1 MSALSGAIQ
10 MTYFLGLTGGIA
22 SGKSTADEFFKKKKI
37 PIIDSDLI
45 AHKIM
50 EIGQNGYK
58 AVVDYFG
65 TDILNDDQTINR
77 RKLGGIV
84 FNDKAKLKKLNEL
97 THPLVHQEIKQQM
110 ARYRANQEKLVVID
124 VPLLFES
131 GFESLCNGVL
141 VISIT
146 PELQIERLMKRN
158 DFTKKEAIARINN
171 QMPLSEK
178 EKRAT
183 YVVAN
188 TGTIDDLEKKLSDL
202 LQEIGR

>member
-1 MSALSGAIQ
+1 

-77 RKLGGIV
+77 RKFGGIV

-158 DFTKKEAIARINN
+158 AFTKKEAIARINN

>member
-1 MSALSGAIQ
+1 
-10 MTYFLGLTGGIA
+10 
-22 SGKSTADEFFKKKKI
+22 
-37 PIIDSDLI
+37 
-45 AHKIM
+45 M

-110 ARYRANQEKLVVID
+110 AQYRANQENLVVID

-158 DFTKKEAIARINN
+158 DFTKK
-171 QMPLSEK
+171 
-178 EKRAT
+178 
-183 YVVAN
+183 
-188 TGTIDDLEKKLSDL
+188 KL
-202 LQEIGR
+202 

>member
-1 MSALSGAIQ
+1 
-10 MTYFLGLTGGIA
+10 MTYFLGLN
-22 SGKSTADEFFKKKKI
+22 I

-50 EIGQNGYK
+50 EVGQAGYQ

-65 TDILNDDQTINR
+65 SKILTDNQTINR
-77 RKLGGIV
+77 RKLGEIV
-84 FNDKAKLKKLNEL
+84 FNDQAKLKKLNSL
-97 THPLVHQEIKQQM
+97 THPLVHQEIKRQM
-110 ARYRANQEKLVVID
+110 EQYRLNQEKLVVID

-131 GFESLCNGVL
+131 GFESLCDGVL
-141 VISIT
+141 VISIS
-146 PELQIERLMKRN
+146 PELQLKRLMKRN
-158 DFTKKEAIARINN
+158 NFTEKEALSRINN

-188 TGTIDDLEKKLSDL
+188 TGTINDLEKKLSDL
-202 LQEIGR
+202 LQKIGR

>member
-1 MSALSGAIQ
+1 

-110 ARYRANQEKLVVID
+110 AQYRANQEKLVVID

>member
-1 MSALSGAIQ
+1 

-110 ARYRANQEKLVVID
+110 AQYRANQEKLVVID

-158 DFTKKEAIARINN
+158 AFTKKEAIARINN

>member
-1 MSALSGAIQ
+1 

-158 DFTKKEAIARINN
+158 AFTKKEAIARINN

-202 LQEIGR
+202 LQEIGREKNGMSKLS

>member
-1 MSALSGAIQ
+1 

-110 ARYRANQEKLVVID
+110 AQYRANQENLVVID

-158 DFTKKEAIARINN
+158 DFTKKEAIARISN

-183 YVVAN
+183 YAVAN
-188 TGTIDDLEKKLSDL
+188 TGTIGDLEKKLSDL

>member
-1 MSALSGAIQ
+1 

-22 SGKSTADEFFKKKKI
+22 SGKSTADEFFEKKKI

-110 ARYRANQEKLVVID
+110 AQYRANQEKLVVID

-158 DFTKKEAIARINN
+158 DFTKKEAIARISN

>member
-1 MSALSGAIQ
+1 

-22 SGKSTADEFFKKKKI
+22 SGKSTADDFFKKKNI

-45 AHKIM
+45 AHQIM
-50 EIGQNGYK
+50 KVGQAGYQ

-65 TDILNDDQTINR
+65 SKILNDNQAINR
-77 RKLGGIV
+77 HKLGEIV
-84 FNDKAKLKKLNEL
+84 FNDKAKLKKLNSL
-97 THPLVHQEIKQQM
+97 THPLVHQEIKRQM
-110 ARYRANQEKLVVID
+110 EQYRLNQEKLVVID

-131 GFESLCNGVL
+131 GFESLCDGVL
-141 VISIT
+141 VISIS
-146 PELQIERLMKRN
+146 PELQLKRLMKRN
-158 DFTKKEAIARINN
+158 NFTEKEALVRINN

-188 TGTIDDLEKKLSDL
+188 TGTINDLEKRLSDL
-202 LQEIGR
+202 LQKIGR

>member
-1 MSALSGAIQ
+1 

-45 AHKIM
+45 AHRIM

-110 ARYRANQEKLVVID
+110 AQYRANQEKLVVID

-158 DFTKKEAIARINN
+158 DFTKKEAIARISN

-183 YVVAN
+183 YVVVT
-188 TGTIDDLEKKLSDL
+188 TGTIGDLEKKLSDL

>member
-1 MSALSGAIQ
+1 

-37 PIIDSDLI
+37 QIIDSDLI

-158 DFTKKEAIARINN
+158 NFTKKEAIARINN

>member
-1 MSALSGAIQ
+1 

-45 AHKIM
+45 AHRIM

-110 ARYRANQEKLVVID
+110 AQYRANQEKLVVID

>member
-1 MSALSGAIQ
+1 

-22 SGKSTADEFFKKKKI
+22 SGKSTADDFFKKENI

-45 AHKIM
+45 VHQIM
-50 EIGQNGYK
+50 EVGQNGYN
-58 AVVDYFG
+58 AVVAYFG
-65 TDILNDDQTINR
+65 TNILNDDQTINR
-77 RKLGGIV
+77 RQLGEIV
-84 FNDKAKLKKLNEL
+84 FSDKAKLKKLNEL
-97 THPLVHQEIKQQM
+97 THPLVHQEIKLQM
-110 ARYRANQEKLVVID
+110 EQYSLEKEKLVVID

-131 GFESLCNGVL
+131 GFESLCDGVL
-141 VISIT
+141 VISIS
-146 PELQIERLMKRN
+146 PELQIKRLMKRN
-158 DFTKKEAIARINN
+158 NFTKKEALARIDN

-188 TGTIDDLEKKLSDL
+188 IGKISDLEEKLSDL

>member
-1 MSALSGAIQ
+1 

-110 ARYRANQEKLVVID
+110 ARYRANQKKLVVID

-158 DFTKKEAIARINN
+158 NFTKKEAIARINN

>member
-1 MSALSGAIQ
+1 

-22 SGKSTADEFFKKKKI
+22 SGKSTADEFFKKRKI

-45 AHKIM
+45 AHRIM

-65 TDILNDDQTINR
+65 NDILHDDQTIDR
-77 RKLGGIV
+77 RKLGAIV
-84 FNDKAKLKKLNEL
+84 FNDREKLKKLNEI
-97 THPLVHQEIKQQM
+97 THPLVHQEIEQQM
-110 ARYRANQEKLVVID
+110 VQYRANHEKLVVID

-146 PELQIERLMKRN
+146 PELQLERLMKRN
-158 DFTKKEAIARINN
+158 NFVKKEAIARINN

-183 YVVAN
+183 YVVTN
-188 TGTIDDLEKKLSDL
+188 TGTIDDLEKKLSNL

>member
-1 MSALSGAIQ
+1 

-22 SGKSTADEFFKKKKI
+22 SGKSTADEFFKKRKI
-37 PIIDSDLI
+37 SIIDSDLI
-45 AHKIM
+45 AHRIM

-65 TDILNDDQTINR
+65 NDILHDDQTIDR
-77 RKLGGIV
+77 RKLGAIV
-84 FNDKAKLKKLNEL
+84 FNDREKLKKLNEI
-97 THPLVHQEIKQQM
+97 THPLVHQEIEQQM
-110 ARYRANQEKLVVID
+110 VQYRANHEKLVVID

-146 PELQIERLMKRN
+146 PELQLERLMKRN
-158 DFTKKEAIARINN
+158 NFAKKEAIARINN

-183 YVVAN
+183 YVVTN
-188 TGTIDDLEKKLSDL
+188 TGTIDDLEKKLSNL

>member
-1 MSALSGAIQ
+1 

-22 SGKSTADEFFKKKKI
+22 SGKSTADDFFKKKNI

-50 EIGQNGYK
+50 EVGQAGYQ

-65 TDILNDDQTINR
+65 SKILTDNQTINR
-77 RKLGGIV
+77 RKLGEIV
-84 FNDKAKLKKLNEL
+84 FNDQAKLKKLNSL
-97 THPLVHQEIKQQM
+97 THPLVHQEIKRQM
-110 ARYRANQEKLVVID
+110 EQYRLNQEKLVVID

-131 GFESLCNGVL
+131 GFESLCDGVL
-141 VISIT
+141 VISIS
-146 PELQIERLMKRN
+146 PELQLKRLMKRN
-158 DFTKKEAIARINN
+158 NFTEKEALSRINN
-171 QMPLSEK
+171 QMPLNEK

-188 TGTIDDLEKKLSDL
+188 TGTINDLEKKLSDL
-202 LQEIGR
+202 LQKIGR

>member
-1 MSALSGAIQ
+1 

-158 DFTKKEAIARINN
+158 AFTKKEAIARINN

-202 LQEIGR
+202 LQKIGR

>member
-1 MSALSGAIQ
+1 

-22 SGKSTADEFFKKKKI
+22 SGKSTADDFFKKKNI

-50 EIGQNGYK
+50 EVGQAGYQ
-58 AVVDYFG
+58 AVIDYFG
-65 TDILNDDQTINR
+65 SKILTDNQTINR
-77 RKLGGIV
+77 RKLGEIV
-84 FNDKAKLKKLNEL
+84 FNDQAKLKKLNSL
-97 THPLVHQEIKQQM
+97 THPLVHQEIKRQM
-110 ARYRANQEKLVVID
+110 EQYRLNQEKLVVID

-131 GFESLCNGVL
+131 GFESLCDGVL
-141 VISIT
+141 VISIS
-146 PELQIERLMKRN
+146 PELQLKRLMKRN
-158 DFTKKEAIARINN
+158 NFTEKEALSRINN

-188 TGTIDDLEKKLSDL
+188 TGTINDLEKRLSDL
-202 LQEIGR
+202 LQKIGR

>member
-1 MSALSGAIQ
+1 

-45 AHKIM
+45 AHRIM

-110 ARYRANQEKLVVID
+110 AQYRANQEKLVVID

-158 DFTKKEAIARINN
+158 DFTKKEAIARISN

>member
-1 MSALSGAIQ
+1 

-22 SGKSTADEFFKKKKI
+22 SGKSTADDFFKKKNI

-50 EIGQNGYK
+50 EVGQAGYQ

-65 TDILNDDQTINR
+65 SKILTDNQTINR
-77 RKLGGIV
+77 RKLGEIV
-84 FNDKAKLKKLNEL
+84 FNDQAKLKKLNSL
-97 THPLVHQEIKQQM
+97 THPLVHQEIKRQM
-110 ARYRANQEKLVVID
+110 EQYRLNQEKLVVID

-131 GFESLCNGVL
+131 GFESLCDGVL
-141 VISIT
+141 VISIS
-146 PELQIERLMKRN
+146 PELQLKRLMKRN
-158 DFTKKEAIARINN
+158 NFTEKEALSRINN

-188 TGTIDDLEKKLSDL
+188 TGTINDLEKKLSDL
-202 LQEIGR
+202 LQKIGR

>member
-1 MSALSGAIQ
+1 

-22 SGKSTADEFFKKKKI
+22 SGKSTADDFFKKKNI

-50 EIGQNGYK
+50 EVGQAGYQ

-65 TDILNDDQTINR
+65 SKILTDNQTINR
-77 RKLGGIV
+77 RKLGEIV
-84 FNDKAKLKKLNEL
+84 FNDQAKLKKLNSL
-97 THPLVHQEIKQQM
+97 THPLVHQEIKRQM
-110 ARYRANQEKLVVID
+110 EQYRLNQEKLVVID

-131 GFESLCNGVL
+131 GFESLCDGVL
-141 VISIT
+141 VISIS
-146 PELQIERLMKRN
+146 PELQLKRLMKRN
-158 DFTKKEAIARINN
+158 NFTEKEALSRINN

-188 TGTIDDLEKKLSDL
+188 TGTINNLEKKLSDL
-202 LQEIGR
+202 LQKIGR

>member
-1 MSALSGAIQ
+1 

-45 AHKIM
+45 AHQIM

-58 AVVDYFG
+58 AVIDYFG
-65 TDILNDDQTINR
+65 TDILNKDQTINR

-84 FNDKAKLKKLNEL
+84 FNDKVKLKKLNEL

-110 ARYRANQEKLVVID
+110 AQYRANQEKLVVID

-131 GFESLCNGVL
+131 GFESLCNGIL

>member
-1 MSALSGAIQ
+1 

-22 SGKSTADEFFKKKKI
+22 SGKSTADDFFKKKNI

-50 EIGQNGYK
+50 EVGQAGYQ

-65 TDILNDDQTINR
+65 SKILTDNQTINR
-77 RKLGGIV
+77 RKLGEIV
-84 FNDKAKLKKLNEL
+84 FNDQAKLKKLNSL
-97 THPLVHQEIKQQM
+97 THPLVHQEIKRQM
-110 ARYRANQEKLVVID
+110 EHYRLNQEKLVVID

-131 GFESLCNGVL
+131 GFESLCDGVL
-141 VISIT
+141 VISIS
-146 PELQIERLMKRN
+146 PELQLKRLMKRN
-158 DFTKKEAIARINN
+158 NFTEKEALSRINN

-188 TGTIDDLEKKLSDL
+188 TGTINDLEKRLSDL
-202 LQEIGR
+202 LQKIGR

>member
-1 MSALSGAIQ
+1 
-10 MTYFLGLTGGIA
+10 
-22 SGKSTADEFFKKKKI
+22 
-37 PIIDSDLI
+37 
-45 AHKIM
+45 M

-110 ARYRANQEKLVVID
+110 AQYRANQEKLVVID

-158 DFTKKEAIARINN
+158 AFTKKEAIARINN

>member
-1 MSALSGAIQ
+1 

-158 DFTKKEAIARINN
+158 AFTKKEAIARINN
-171 QMPLSEK
+171 KMPLSEK